1 MFGIVITHPKLKHLG
16 VGSGRARQQA
26 ILRVFKTISSSDMK
40 FEWFCWQFYMFTVF
54 RIVRGKKYYKE
65 IAKMIGSEIFTINED
80 IPYK

>member
-1 MFGIVITHPKLKHLG
+1 
-16 VGSGRARQQA
+16 
-26 ILRVFKTISSSDMK
+26 
-40 FEWFCWQFYMFTVF
+40 MFTVF